1 MVWAESSVF
10 VSRQHF
16 WEMFL
21 QRVDVNGGWEGVILF
36 DDSKGILPRF
46 KRGKNALPAILLLL
60 QVYLDWK
67 YVRTNEMFPLY

>member
-1 MVWAESSVF
+1 MNGLGGKFGF

-21 QRVDVNGGWEGVILF
+21 QRVDVNSGWEGVILF

-46 KRGKNALPAILLLL
+46 KREKNALPAILLLL
-60 QVYLDWK
+60 
-67 YVRTNEMFPLY
+67 